1 MHERNVIEV
10 IPARPSRDGD
20 GVAIRRIAGMRHTGL
35 DPFLMLDE
43 LQAERRED
51 FAGGFPPHPHRGMQT
66 LTYMKH
72 GGIIHEDSHG
82 NRGEIR
88 GGGAQWMSAGRGIV
102 HSEMPTQDSHGLHGF
117 QLWINLPA
125 RDKLS
130 EPDYRDIP
138 AAELAR
144 LSGPGFAGEA
154 IAGHWE
160 VDQQVASGPLQNLA
174 AQGAVL
180 DLRVQPGHTVTVT
193 ASAGDTLLAYLYR
206 GDVDVAVSADGDLA
220 RVSAGHLLVTDRGEG
235 HLRLAAGTA
244 GADLLLLRGVPLR
257 EPVAHYGP
265 FVMNTVEE
273 IEQAIRDYQS
283 GEFGQAR

>member
-1 MHERNVIEV
+1 MHSRSVIEV

-20 GVAIRRIAGMRHTGL
+20 GVAIRRIAGMRHAGL

-43 LQAERRED
+43 LEAERRED

-72 GGIIHEDSHG
+72 GGIIHEDSRG

-144 LSGPGFAGEA
+144 LVAPDLEA
-154 IAGHWE
+154 DVIAGDWRIDDSR
-160 VDQQVASGPLQNLA
+160 VSGPLQNLA
-174 AQGAVL
+174 AAGAVL
-180 DLRVQPGHTVTVT
+180 DLRLAPGRAATVAVQSGE
-193 ASAGDTLLAYLYR
+193 TLLAYLYR
-206 GDVDVAVSADGDLA
+206 GELRVAGASVDSGGTSAS
-220 RVSAGHLLVTDRGEG
+220 VTAGHLLVTSRERADWRVSAGETC
-235 HLRLAAGTA
+235 AA
-244 GADLLLLRGVPLR
+244 LLLLRGKALG

-265 FVMNTVEE
+265 FVMNTSEE
-273 IEQAIRDYQS
+273 IEQAIRDYQA
-283 GEFGQAR
+283 GKFG